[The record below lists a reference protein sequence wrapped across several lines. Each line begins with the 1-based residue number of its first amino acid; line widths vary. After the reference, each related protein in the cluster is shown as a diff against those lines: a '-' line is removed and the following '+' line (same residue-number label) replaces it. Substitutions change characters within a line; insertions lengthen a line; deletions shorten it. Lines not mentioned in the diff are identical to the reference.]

1 MILDAQNIFSTSQA
15 LTATAASTDTIDLG
29 ANGDLGRANMRFRAS
44 VATAFASGTSV
55 QVILQTDDNSA
66 FSSAVALYTG
76 PAIAVASLT
85 AGAVIADIPLPS
97 TTERYLRVNYVV
109 VGTPS
114 AGAVDAFLVLD
125 TPNQVTYPDA
135 VTVY

>member
-1 MILDAQNIFSTSQA
+1 MIRDAENIFSTSQA
-15 LTATAASTDTIDLG
+15 LTSTAASTDVIDLG

-44 VATAFASGTSV
+44 VATAFSGGTSV
-55 QVILQTDDNSA
+55 QFVLQTDDNTG
-66 FSSAVALYTG
+66 FSSATTLFMTG
-76 PAIAVASLT
+76 AIAVASLT
-85 AGAVIADIPLPS
+85 AGAVVADVPVPS

-109 VGTPS
+109 VGTPT
-114 AGAVDAFLVLD
+114 AGAVDAFLALD

>member
-1 MILDAQNIFSTSQA
+1 MIRDAENIFSTSQA
-15 LTATAASTDTIDLG
+15 LTATAASTDVIDLG
-29 ANGDLGRANMRFRAS
+29 ANGDLGRASMRFRAS
-44 VATAFASGTSV
+44 VATAFSGGTSV
-55 QVILQTDDNSA
+55 QFVLQTDDNSG
-66 FSSAVALYTG
+66 FSSATALFTSA
-76 PAIAVASLT
+76 AIAVASLT
-85 AGAVIADIPLPS
+85 AGAVVVDIPVPS

-109 VGTPS
+109 VGTPT